1 MAENKKE
8 KTAVTTQKKEKG
20 NDKRRLLAVLEILK
34 RTDEEHPLTK
44 NEIINKV
51 VELGIEVNNPKTI
64 AADLNMLRECGYD
77 IVTDYGGSFM
87 AGGQTFEN
95 YELKILADNVANA
108 RYLTEEHSRDL
119 IERIK
124 ALATESGEQMI
135 AATTI
140 MDPKMKSKDIKMKY
154 KLDTLFRCIQKK
166 TKVKFRYK
174 KPGGERTVS
183 YEVNPYALSLYE
195 EEYYLTAA
203 FDAGQSYSNNPFSFK
218 VSRMDRVEETDIP
231 ARKISEIAILSD
243 DGGFADIQ
251 TYRRVMKNM
260 WSGLQSRE
268 IVLRVEH
275 FLADSKL
282 VLSADR
288 VKTNEDGSLTVY
300 TKTFL
305 NTGFYQTIS
314 RYGDGVEII
323 RPEEAR
329 QGYVEYLKNVLQVY
343 EEENRQF

>member
-51 VELGIEVNNPKTI
+51 VERGIEVNNAKTI
-64 AADLNMLRECGYD
+64 AADLNMLRDFGYD

-87 AGGQTFEN
+87 AGGQAFEN

-108 RYLTEEHSRDL
+108 RYLTEEHSCDL
-119 IERIK
+119 IDRIK
-124 ALATESGEQMI
+124 SLATESGEQMI
-135 AATTI
+135 AATTV

-166 TKVKFRYK
+166 KKVKFRYK

-203 FDAGQSYSNNPFSFK
+203 FDAGQSYSNIPFSFK
-218 VSRMDRVEETDIP
+218 VSRMDRVEETDMP
-231 ARKISEIAILSD
+231 TRKISEIAILSD

-268 IVLRVEH
+268 IVLRVESL
-275 FLADSKL
+275 LADSKL

-288 VKTNEDGSLTVY
+288 VKINEDGSLTIY
-300 TKTFL
+300 TKSFL
-305 NTGFYQTIS
+305 NIGFYQTIS

-329 QGYVEYLKNVLQVY
+329 QGYVDYLKNVLQVY
-343 EEENRQF
+343 EEDS

>member
-1 MAENKKE
+1 M
-8 KTAVTTQKKEKG
+8 
-20 NDKRRLLAVLEILK
+20 
-34 RTDEEHPLTK
+34 
-44 NEIINKV
+44 
-51 VELGIEVNNPKTI
+51 
-64 AADLNMLRECGYD
+64 
-77 IVTDYGGSFM
+77 
-87 AGGQTFEN
+87 
-95 YELKILADNVANA
+95 
-108 RYLTEEHSRDL
+108 
-119 IERIK
+119 
-124 ALATESGEQMI
+124 
-135 AATTI
+135 
-140 MDPKMKSKDIKMKY
+140 
-154 KLDTLFRCIQKK
+154 
-166 TKVKFRYK
+166 
-174 KPGGERTVS
+174 S

-218 VSRMDRVEETDIP
+218 VSRMDRVEETDTP
-231 ARKISEIAILSD
+231 ARKISEIVILSD
-243 DGGFADIQ
+243 EGGFADIQ

-300 TKTFL
+300 TRSFL
-305 NTGFYQTIS
+305 NIGFYQTIS

-329 QGYVEYLKNVLQVY
+329 HGYVECLKRVLGLY
-343 EEENRQF
+343 EE